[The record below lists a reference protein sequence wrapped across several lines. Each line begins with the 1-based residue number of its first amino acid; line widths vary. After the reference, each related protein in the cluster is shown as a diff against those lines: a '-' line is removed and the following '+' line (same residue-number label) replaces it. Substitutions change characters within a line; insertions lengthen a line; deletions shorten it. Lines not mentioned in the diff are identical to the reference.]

1 MSKEESFTRIIRDNE
16 GIIYKITRIYTSTV
30 EDQNDLYQEIVF
42 QLWKSFDSF
51 RGDAKVSTWMYR
63 IALNTALFHSKRAKK
78 RGYNVSL
85 DGVVLQHE
93 NYDPVFEERLKV
105 VYEQIRSLNDIE
117 KGIILLF
124 LEGKKHEE
132 IASITGF
139 SKSNIGTRIGRI
151 KEKLR
156 KQIIK

>member
-1 MSKEESFTRIIRDNE
+1 MSREETFTKIIKDNE
-16 GIIYKITRIYTSTV
+16 GIIYKIARIYANNA
-30 EDQNDLYQEIVF
+30 EDQNDLYQEVVF
-42 QLWKSFDSF
+42 QLWKSFESF

-78 RGYNVSL
+78 RGYNIPL
-85 DGVVLQHE
+85 ENVVLQHE
-93 NYDPVFEERLKV
+93 NYDPVLEERLQL
-105 VYEQIRSLNDIE
+105 VYDQIHKLNDIE

-124 LEGKKHEE
+124 LDGKKHDE
-132 IASITGF
+132 IASITGL

-156 KQIIK
+156 KQILK